1 MPDRK
6 PSKYTDMLH
15 LITPSKGLNVLS
27 LDPYV
32 AEGRLA
38 MPYRYFPGPIA
49 TRFFLELRDNQ
60 RIMGIRCPTCGIVY
74 VPPETTCGKCFEKL
88 EEWVEVGNK
97 GVLQS
102 YTVTHYTLPVHP
114 DHTPIIYGL
123 VKLDGADTGFLH
135 FLGEVENGALQI
147 GMKMEAV
154 FREERVGNIL
164 DIKYFRPASS
174 SGSKTTEK

>member
-32 AEGRLA
+32 MEGRLA

-74 VPPETTCGKCFEKL
+74 VPPETTCGACFENL
-88 EEWVEVGNK
+88 EEWVEVGQQ

-102 YTVTHYTLPVHP
+102 YTVSHYALPAHLSP
-114 DHTPIIYGL
+114 GLIIYAL
-123 VKLDGADTGFLH
+123 IKLDGADTGFLH
-135 FLGEVENGALQI
+135 ILGEVENGALQI

-164 DIKYFRPASS
+164 DIKYFRPAS
-174 SGSKTTEK
+174 G